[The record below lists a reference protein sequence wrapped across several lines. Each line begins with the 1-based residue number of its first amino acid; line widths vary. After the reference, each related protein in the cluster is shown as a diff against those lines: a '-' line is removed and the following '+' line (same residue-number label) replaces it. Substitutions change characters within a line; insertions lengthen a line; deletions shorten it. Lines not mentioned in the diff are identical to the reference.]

1 MKKLNNKKNVEVNSI
16 EDNLLEELVENVH
29 YLLDSDSRLN
39 FNVKYLLKN
48 VEIISRDLENFKIDL
63 NDMNRRKNNG

>member
-39 FNVKYLLKN
+39 INVKYLLKN